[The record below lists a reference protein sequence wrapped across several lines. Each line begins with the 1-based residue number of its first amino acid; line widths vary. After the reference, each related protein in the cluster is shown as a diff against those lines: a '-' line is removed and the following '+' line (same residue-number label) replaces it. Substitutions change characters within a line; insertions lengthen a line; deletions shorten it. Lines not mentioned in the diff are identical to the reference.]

1 MKNLS
6 MAHLASH
13 AKRNVITLT
22 GEPSWRNE
30 KVVKDEADKRSWTQR
45 IKDETM
51 QLFGC
56 SLEEQKKKEAQFG
69 GEK

>member
-1 MKNLS
+1 
-6 MAHLASH
+6 MAHLTSH